1 MRLELWN
8 YKGDYKL
15 KSNNMPSEVKKDQ
28 TNYKK
33 FRNQTIEV

>member
-8 YKGDYKL
+8 YKGDSKL

-28 TNYKK
+28 TNYKNLK
-33 FRNQTIEV
+33 TK